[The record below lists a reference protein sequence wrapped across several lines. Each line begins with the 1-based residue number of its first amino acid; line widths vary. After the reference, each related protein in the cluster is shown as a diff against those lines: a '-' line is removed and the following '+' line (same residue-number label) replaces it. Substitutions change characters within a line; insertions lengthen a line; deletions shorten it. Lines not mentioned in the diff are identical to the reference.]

1 MQRGTA
7 EVLMQTLYTTPSGA
21 VKLFE
26 SESAGC
32 TFFPLPLVF
41 FCVVETFSSIRA
53 RSPGLRTHYSGSV
66 NDTMVPVDTTL
77 KVCGGN
83 NGEEW
88 NAEGLSNSTSLRFAE

>member
-1 MQRGTA
+1 MQLEETG
-7 EVLMQTLYTTPSGA
+7 VLIQTLYTTPSG
-21 VKLFE
+21 VVELFE

-32 TFFPLPLVF
+32 TFFPLPPVF

-66 NDTMVPVDTTL
+66 NDTMVPANTTL